1 MNSAIPTHVGDVL
14 ILLTDESFHVHAVG
28 QVTNEGQQD
37 FDTYDRGQPEYD
49 HPYGQL
55 HLKYEI
61 EPAAAIAEAIAMV
74 APGRRIFFRN
84 IDTGDWSEISSR
96 PS

>member
-1 MNSAIPTHVGDVL
+1 MNSEIPTHVGDVL
-14 ILLTDESFHVHAVG
+14 ILLTDESFCVHAVG

-37 FDTYDRGQPEYD
+37 FDTYERRNDHARG
-49 HPYGQL
+49 HL
-55 HLKYEI
+55 NLKYEI
-61 EPAAAIAEAIAMV
+61 EHAAAVAEANAMV
-74 APGRRIFFRN
+74 ATGRRIFFRN